1 MESEALMKL
10 LGILLGFIFA
20 MIGLII
26 AVHSTHWVVGLLIAF
41 GGLFTCLNSL
51 PSYEERIL

>member
-1 MESEALMKL
+1 MKL

-26 AVHSTHWVVGLLIAF
+26 AIHSTHWVVGLVITF
-41 GGLFTCLNSL
+41 GGMFTCINSL
-51 PSYEERIL
+51 PSYKERIL

>member
-26 AVHSTHWVVGLLIAF
+26 AIHSTHWVIGLLITF

-51 PSYEERIL
+51 PSYEERLL

>member
-1 MESEALMKL
+1 MKL

-26 AVHSTHWVVGLLIAF
+26 AIHSAHWVVGLLITF
-41 GGLFTCLNSL
+41 GGMFTCINSL
-51 PSYEERIL
+51 PSYDERVL

>member
-26 AVHSTHWVVGLLIAF
+26 AIHSAHWVVGLLIAF

-51 PSYEERIL
+51 PSYNERVL

>member
-1 MESEALMKL
+1 MKL

-26 AVHSTHWVVGLLIAF
+26 AIHSAHWVVGLLIAF

-51 PSYEERIL
+51 PSYKERIL

>member
-1 MESEALMKL
+1 MKL
-10 LGILLGFIFA
+10 LGILLGFMFA

-26 AVHSTHWVVGLLIAF
+26 AINSIHWVVGLLITF

-51 PSYEERIL
+51 PSYNEEVL

>member
-26 AVHSTHWVVGLLIAF
+26 AIHSAHWVVGLLITF

-51 PSYEERIL
+51 PSYEERLL